1 MVVAAILSVAE
12 ALMSDFDPQRMIL
25 SSVRITAPD
34 PTMLPPQSF
43 GGPEERQ
50 QQRGVK
56 DAVRVSC
63 IARETST
70 CHPTPASNPVKG
82 NQTGPAC
89 TWQIRVSNRRKDS
102 EHLFL
107 CTQVMSVE
115 VHNSIDYQK
124 SASQALPSP

>member
-56 DAVRVSC
+56 DAVRVSR

-70 CHPTPASNPVKG
+70 RHPTPASNPVKG
-82 NQTGPAC
+82 NQTGMHLA
-89 TWQIRVSNRRKDS
+89 DS
-102 EHLFL
+102 
-107 CTQVMSVE
+107 CTQSSEGQRAPFPMHSSHV
-115 VHNSIDYQK
+115 N
-124 SASQALPSP
+124 